1 MSHGEAPASVLLVR
15 VMVGAIFVSEGL
27 QKFLFP
33 DALGI
38 GRFTQI
44 GIPFPAVMAPF
55 VGAVEIGCGVL
66 VLFGL
71 FTRLAVVPLLAVMGV
86 AISTTKIPILL
97 KSGFWSM
104 AHEARTDYAM
114 VLGALFLLVVGSG
127 PWSLDAWLSAR
138 RMKHGA

>member
-38 GRFTQI
+38 GRFAQI

-114 VLGALFLLVVGSG
+114 VLGALFLLLVGSG

>member
-1 MSHGEAPASVLLVR
+1 MRRGKAPASVVLVR
-15 VMVGAIFVSEGL
+15 AMVGAIFVSEGL

-33 DALGI
+33 DALGV

-55 VGAVEIGCGVL
+55 VGTVEIGCGVL
-66 VLFGL
+66 VLVGL
-71 FTRLAVVPLLAVMGV
+71 LTRLAVVPLLAVMGV
-86 AISTTKIPILL
+86 AIATTKIPILL

-114 VLGALFLLVVGSG
+114 VLGALFLLLVGSG
-127 PWSLDAWLSAR
+127 AWSLDAWLSAR
-138 RMKHGA
+138 RRKHGA